1 VFPTSN
7 GAEIVQMYGL
17 KLNSPVNMFLVFLFC
32 RFVHSMFVINISLY
46 VSKRVYLFHKGSF
59 KYTLMLGNL
68 LKRLV
73 GYLLNNLIERHEIP
87 AIQLYLLT

>member
-7 GAEIVQMYGL
+7 GAEILQMYGL

-32 RFVHSMFVINISLY
+32 RFVHIMFVINISLY
-46 VSKRVYLFHKGSF
+46 VSKRVYLFHKGS
-59 KYTLMLGNL
+59 YTLMLGNL

-73 GYLLNNLIERHEIP
+73 GYLLNNLTERHEIP